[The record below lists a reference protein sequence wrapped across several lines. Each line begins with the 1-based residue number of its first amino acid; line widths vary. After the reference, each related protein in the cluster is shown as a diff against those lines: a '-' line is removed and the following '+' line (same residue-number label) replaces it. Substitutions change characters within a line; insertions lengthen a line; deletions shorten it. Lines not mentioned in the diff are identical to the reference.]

1 MPAISFDNV
10 SKRYRISQRGYRTL
24 REDAYNLSSRLIR
37 LRKGSEK
44 DHIWALKDVSFQV
57 DKGERLGIIGPNG
70 AGKTTVLRILSGIT
84 KPTEGTVSVR
94 GRMGVLI
101 ELQAGFHPELTG
113 RENVY
118 LNGSVLGMTRKE
130 IRRKF
135 DAIVDF
141 AELRDFMD
149 TPVKRY
155 SSGMMVRLGFSVA
168 VHVDPEVL
176 LVDEVLAVG
185 DINFQRKCF
194 ERMLRF
200 HSEKHAIVFVSH
212 NMASVLSLCTRVIW
226 LDKGIIR
233 EAGDPS
239 DVIANYTSE
248 MSRLPGLSQIPE
260 QSVMRRGSGEV
271 RFTMVDILDGDGNI
285 CREFRSGDTIR
296 IRAAFKTDQDIIK
309 PNFRYAIRESN
320 SRTLITMAD
329 ARTSGLPDVLPREG
343 VIECMFENAPLRPNP
358 YCLYLGIGDLE
369 TDFKVAYDIWDEV
382 TPTFVVIPTEGD
394 FAAGYRSGQTDI
406 VKLPFRFELK
416 SLRSSDIGPK

>member
-1 MPAISFDNV
+1 
-10 SKRYRISQRGYRTL
+10 
-24 REDAYNLSSRLIR
+24 
-37 LRKGSEK
+37 
-44 DHIWALKDVSFQV
+44 
-57 DKGERLGIIGPNG
+57 
-70 AGKTTVLRILSGIT
+70 
-84 KPTEGTVSVR
+84 
-94 GRMGVLI
+94 
-101 ELQAGFHPELTG
+101 
-113 RENVY
+113 
-118 LNGSVLGMTRKE
+118 
-130 IRRKF
+130 
-135 DAIVDF
+135 
-141 AELRDFMD
+141 
-149 TPVKRY
+149 
-155 SSGMMVRLGFSVA
+155 
-168 VHVDPEVL
+168 
-176 LVDEVLAVG
+176 
-185 DINFQRKCF
+185 
-194 ERMLRF
+194 
-200 HSEKHAIVFVSH
+200 
-212 NMASVLSLCTRVIW
+212 VLSLCTRVIW